1 MQDFNQQSLMLFP
14 CIYAMSKRSIRHKL
28 LRTGKK
34 VMDSCLVMQNQPEL
48 LSPYVV
54 IGFRGWLNA
63 SEVSTGSIDYLCH
76 KLNARKFAHIEP
88 RDFYIYQT
96 PSSSPEQS
104 LRPHARIEEG
114 VIKRLEVPQNEF
126 FFWKSGASH
135 DLILFS
141 GVEPNLQWPEYA
153 QAILD
158 LTRRFQATRIYALGG
173 VFDQVPHTR
182 ETRFFAV
189 VSHPRLKDEIK
200 IFAPF
205 LNYEGPC
212 SFTTMLM
219 SLAGKQEI
227 EAAGITARIP
237 LYIQDYNSKAC
248 YDLLKNV
255 LTLTRLDIDLS
266 DLKQAGEGLVE
277 LMDRNFSQ
285 SQIAMEQ
292 LKKLELMFDASLLEE
307 PNQIPGEDYS
317 NLMEE
322 MFRIKKEGRKLH

>member
-1 MQDFNQQSLMLFP
+1 
-14 CIYAMSKRSIRHKL
+14 
-28 LRTGKK
+28 
-34 VMDSCLVMQNQPEL
+34 MDSRLVMQNQPEL

-54 IGFRGWLNA
+54 VGFRGWLNA
-63 SEVSTGSIDYLCH
+63 GEVSTGSIDYLCR
-76 KLNARKFAHIEP
+76 KLHARKFAHIES
-88 RDFYIYQT
+88 RDFRIYQI

-114 VIKRLEVPQNEF
+114 VIKRIDVAQNEF
-126 FFWKSGASH
+126 FFWKSGAGH

-153 QAILD
+153 QTILD
-158 LTRRFQATRIYALGG
+158 VARRFQASRIYVLGG

-189 VSHPRLKDEIK
+189 VSHARLKDEIK
-200 IFAPF
+200 TFAPF

-212 SFTTMLM
+212 SFTTMLL
-219 SLAGKQEI
+219 SLAGEQGI
-227 EAAGITARIP
+227 EAAGITARVP
-237 LYIQDYNSKAC
+237 LYIQDYNAKTC

-255 LTLTRLDIDLS
+255 LALTRLDIDLS

-277 LMDRNFSQ
+277 RMDRNFSQ
-285 SQIAMEQ
+285 NQIAIEQ

-307 PNQIPGEDYS
+307 PNQIPSEDYS
-317 NLMEE
+317 KLMEE
-322 MFRIKKEGRKLH
+322 MIKMKQEGRKPH

>member
-1 MQDFNQQSLMLFP
+1 
-14 CIYAMSKRSIRHKL
+14 
-28 LRTGKK
+28 
-34 VMDSCLVMQNQPEL
+34 MDNCLVMQNQPEL

-54 IGFRGWLNA
+54 VGFSGWLNA
-63 SEVSTGSIDYLCH
+63 GEVSTGSIDYLCR
-76 KLNARKFAHIEP
+76 KLNARKFAHIDS
-88 RDFYIYQT
+88 RNFHIYQI

-114 VIKRLEVPQNEF
+114 EIKRLEVPTNEF

-135 DLILFS
+135 DLILFA

-158 LTRRFQATRIYALGG
+158 VARRFQATRIYALGS

-182 ETRFFAV
+182 ETRCFAV
-189 VSHPRLKDEIK
+189 VSHSRLKDEIK
-200 IFAPF
+200 TFAPF

-212 SFTTMLM
+212 SFTTMLL
-219 SLAGKQEI
+219 SLAGLQGI

-255 LTLTRLDIDLS
+255 LALTPLDIDLS
-266 DLKQAGEGLVE
+266 DLKQAGEELVATDGQE
-277 LMDRNFSQ
+277 LQ
-285 SQIAMEQ
+285 SERDSHGATQ
-292 LKKLELMFDASLLEE
+292 KTGVDV
-307 PNQIPGEDYS
+307 
-317 NLMEE
+317 
-322 MFRIKKEGRKLH
+322 